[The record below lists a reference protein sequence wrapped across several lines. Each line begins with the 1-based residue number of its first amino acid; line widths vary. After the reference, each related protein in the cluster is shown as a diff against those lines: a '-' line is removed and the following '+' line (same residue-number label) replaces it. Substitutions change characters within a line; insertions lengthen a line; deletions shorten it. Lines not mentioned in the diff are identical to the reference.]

1 MPDIS
6 LLNPAEPATA
16 EAVVALL
23 RVAHA
28 QEAALLHGTGVA
40 PMLAPMLARSEAQVQ
55 ASREL
60 HLGAFVDDALA
71 GLLCVGPGEAAD
83 ELAITT
89 LVVHPRAQR
98 QGLARALVAT
108 AIARAP
114 GAAWCVNATERN
126 APALALYAGLGF
138 VQRRRGSL
146 QGADGTV
153 VAMLQLH
160 RAATAG

>member
-16 EAVVALL
+16 EAVLALL
-23 RVAHA
+23 RVTYA
-28 QEAALLHGTGVA
+28 QEAALLHGAGVA
-40 PMLAPMLARSEAQVQ
+40 PVLARSAAQVR

-114 GAAWCVNATERN
+114 GAAWCVNATEGN
-126 APALALYAGLGF
+126 APALALYTGLGF

-146 QGADGTV
+146 VGANGTV
-153 VAMLQLH
+153 LAMVQLH